1 MGLYIILYLHKDV
14 YAQNSHNRVILYIL
28 FHLYITFSRRGK
40 YGCQK
45 KEGGI
50 FFYAQYRP
58 PGIDRKIRYFT
69 CDVSCRY
76 SDKDTAPTYT
86 VKLQKFQDY

>member
-1 MGLYIILYLHKDV
+1 MV
-14 YAQNSHNRVILYIL
+14 P
-28 FHLYITFSRRGK
+28 
-40 YGCQK
+40 K
-45 KEGGI
+45 KWRGGI

-58 PGIDRKIRYFT
+58 PGIDRKFRYFT

-76 SDKDTAPTYT
+76 SDKATVPTDT

>member
-1 MGLYIILYLHKDV
+1 MYI
-14 YAQNSHNRVILYIL
+14 N
-28 FHLYITFSRRGK
+28 FSRRGK

-76 SDKDTAPTYT
+76 SDKATVPTDT